1 LLKKNNEKRKWYFL
15 IAVAL
20 IVGAMIGYFAT
31 ERLSLTGNAKNILN
45 NTNPELNF
53 EKKESISI
61 SDLSKGIYIVKVNQ
75 DDFEISKLNPNVV
88 CYSK

>member
-1 LLKKNNEKRKWYFL
+1 MIKKNNEKRKWYFL

-53 EKKESISI
+53 EKKESIDI